1 MHAKEEHRQ
10 RCAATAIFGGGN
22 NESKLN
28 ERGEREAVLCYASG
42 RLTGDEEKESER
54 EEEMVLSYDERLD

>member
-1 MHAKEEHRQ
+1 MGMSRSM
-10 RCAATAIFGGGN
+10 RRGLVFLGI
-22 NESKLN
+22 NELKLTV
-28 ERGEREAVLCYASG
+28 EKRDAVLCYGSG